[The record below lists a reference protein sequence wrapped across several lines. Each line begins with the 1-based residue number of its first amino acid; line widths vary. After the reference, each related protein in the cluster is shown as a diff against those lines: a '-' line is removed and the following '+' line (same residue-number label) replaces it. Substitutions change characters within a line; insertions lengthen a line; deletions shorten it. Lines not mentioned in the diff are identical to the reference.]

1 MSINYILRNEQGSA
15 QAEMGRAA
23 CEVTDYLA
31 GEGVDGREYF
41 VLIA

>member
-1 MSINYILRNEQGSA
+1 
-15 QAEMGRAA
+15 MGRAA

-41 VLIA
+41 VLIAQAPQNCVYLWSL